1 MYCIAFSKSLQKKKK
16 QKIHN
21 LENKIKVLEAKLHN
35 DENIKLH
42 NRHKQELD
50 EMYDDI
56 AEGIRIHSRCQWYK
70 KGEKLKKFFPNLEKN
85 VESKVKYENFSKR
98 ERNI

>member
-1 MYCIAFSKSLQKKKK
+1 
-16 QKIHN
+16 
-21 LENKIKVLEAKLHN
+21 
-35 DENIKLH
+35 
-42 NRHKQELD
+42 
-50 EMYDDI
+50 MYDEI

-85 VESKVKYENFSKR
+85 VESKVKYENLSNR

>member
-1 MYCIAFSKSLQKKKK
+1 MYGD
-16 QKIHN
+16 
-21 LENKIKVLEAKLHN
+21 V
-35 DENIKLH
+35 
-42 NRHKQELD
+42 
-50 EMYDDI
+50 